1 MFHWSLFCSSSACSS
16 CSPVILTSEMRISPI
31 LSSLRSL
38 SGPVCL
44 LPATPGLSLG
54 PVLRGIL
61 HGVVPGQGLAE
72 IHLQLHAGLR
82 SFDPPDSRC
91 IRGTLRRPGAL

>member
-1 MFHWSLFCSSSACSS
+1 MFHWSLLCSSSACSS

-54 PVLRGIL
+54 PEHRANL
-61 HGVVPGQGLAE
+61 HGVVTGEGLAE
-72 IHLQLHAGLR
+72 IHLQLRAGLR